1 MVKIIETPEK
11 LYNNTKCSF
20 CNTKCSFCNGNHNS
34 RNCNI
39 EHYCAPIF
47 KKEVG
52 IYMEDHITQSLACPR
67 CNNNKLYKLGNDTP
81 SIDLVCTECNHI
93 YELKSKCLSV
103 RDLPND
109 LFCNGGNYIELSNN
123 IKNKELDIII
133 VLYGVNR
140 EKKEIHIRE
149 ILYADNKMLN
159 DKYSKN
165 IIISKKNDNY
175 LSAIEIKN
183 KDKLKKLHIKNTYL
197 SFKNLYDEM
206 IKKIEF
212 NILKQ

>member
-1 MVKIIETPEK
+1 MGKIEKIEKSLSIE
-11 LYNNTKCSF
+11 KCSF
-20 CNTKCSFCNGNHNS
+20 CDGNHNS

-39 EHYCAPIF
+39 EQYCAPIF

-52 IYMEDHITQSLACPR
+52 IYMEEHITQNIKCPR
-67 CNNNKLYKLGNDTP
+67 CGNDKLYKLGNHTP

-93 YELKSKCLSV
+93 YEVKSKCLSV
-103 RDLPND
+103 KDLPND
-109 LFCNGGNYIELSNN
+109 IFCNGGNYTQLINN
-123 IKNKELDIII
+123 IKTKELDLII

-159 DKYSKN
+159 DTCPKKN
-165 IIISKKNDNY
+165 IIISKKNDNQ
-175 LSAIEIKN
+175 LSSIEIKN

-197 SFKNLYDEM
+197 SFKKLYEDLM
-206 IKKIEF
+206 KKIEI
-212 NILKQ
+212 NILKH